1 MSLMTNPIRV
11 VLADDHTIVRE
22 GLRALLASADD
33 IEIVAEAGDGREAV
47 RLAEEHSPDVVVMD
61 LAMPMLN
68 GVDATRRIRQSKPR
82 TQVVVL
88 SMHGTDA
95 HVRPAVRAGARGYLL
110 KGAGLSDLLVAVRAV
125 AQGESFYSEAI
136 EERLQGPSDS
146 ETLTPR
152 EREVLQLVGEGR
164 TSPEIAKLLFVS
176 VKTVEG
182 HRSRLMQKLG
192 VRNVAGLVK
201 SALRLGLVNE

>member
-1 MSLMTNPIRV
+1 MTNPIRV